1 MYFRGELKNGI
12 KVIMEKIPYIK
23 SVSVG
28 VFINVGT
35 KDESENNNGISHFIE
50 HMIFK
55 GTEKRDAK
63 DIAKEIDN
71 LGGQMN
77 AFTSSEYTC
86 YYVRVL
92 DKHLTTAVDIL
103 SDMLNNP
110 KFSEED
116 IANEKRVILEEI
128 NMYLDSPEDVV
139 FDMIHEIMFKGTPL
153 SFPVLGTKETVKNLD
168 RKTLIDYYNKY
179 YRPDNMVITVIG
191 NYNEKEIIDILNN
204 YFSRKPSCKNIVR
217 DKSSSLPSLKP
228 CILGK
233 QREFEQVNFCLGT
246 EGIKRDNEEK
256 YSLYIINNFFG
267 GSVSSILFQKI
278 REERGLAYS
287 VYSTPVSFKNAG
299 IFTIYA
305 ALSNKEILNVA
316 RLIKEEIIKFKKN
329 LIGKSDLLKL
339 KEQLKSS
346 YILEME
352 STFDRM
358 LEIGSSELLTGD
370 ALTLEE
376 VLNKINKVSLDD
388 IKRVTEKIFDSSKF
402 NIAYVGNISNIE
414 DTNAKLKEIFFS

>member
-329 LIGKSDLLKL
+329 LIGKSDLFKL

>member
-116 IANEKRVILEEI
+116 IANEKKIILEEI

>member
-305 ALSNKEILNVA
+305 ALSNKGILNVA

>member
-1 MYFRGELKNGI
+1 LYFRGELKNGI

>member
-1 MYFRGELKNGI
+1 
-12 KVIMEKIPYIK
+12 
-23 SVSVG
+23 
-28 VFINVGT
+28 
-35 KDESENNNGISHFIE
+35 
-50 HMIFK
+50 
-55 GTEKRDAK
+55 
-63 DIAKEIDN
+63 
-71 LGGQMN
+71 MN

-414 DTNAKLKEIFFS
+414 DTNAKLKEIFFSWGDKYYEDKSCKQK

>member
-256 YSLYIINNFFG
+256 YSLYIINNF
-267 GSVSSILFQKI
+267 
-278 REERGLAYS
+278 
-287 VYSTPVSFKNAG
+287 
-299 IFTIYA
+299 
-305 ALSNKEILNVA
+305 
-316 RLIKEEIIKFKKN
+316 
-329 LIGKSDLLKL
+329 
-339 KEQLKSS
+339 
-346 YILEME
+346 LE
-352 STFDRM
+352 
-358 LEIGSSELLTGD
+358 
-370 ALTLEE
+370 
-376 VLNKINKVSLDD
+376 VV
-388 IKRVTEKIFDSSKF
+388 
-402 NIAYVGNISNIE
+402 
-414 DTNAKLKEIFFS
+414 

>member
-305 ALSNKEILNVA
+305 ALSNKGILNVA

-388 IKRVTEKIFDSSKF
+388 IKKVTEKIFDSSKF

>member
-352 STFDRM
+352 STFGRM

>member
-86 YYVRVL
+86 YYVRLL

-116 IANEKRVILEEI
+116 IANEKKIILEEI

>member
-388 IKRVTEKIFDSSKF
+388 IKKVTEKIFDSSKF